1 MFTEHDTKAEP
12 PALRPPSAPTSP
24 VAIDIREL
32 FPALSDTEGSS
43 GAAPTM
49 SFRSRRVNMRP
60 SREFHVVLRARDQ
73 QVSSLQD
80 NNDTLRSQL
89 DAYDRRLTNARA
101 NAHADAR
108 AYQLQERKIEQLR
121 MKLRDARAGSAA
133 QRQELDNIRRE
144 SEMQKTQLAEA
155 REENLRHLARIA
167 ELEELPQVKPTQ
179 VSPSDE
185 EHFEFEGISHD
196 DILDVLA
203 QVAIDLDAVAKMT
216 EGLPLFDQP
225 PESVPQDVRPNS
237 VEMGIQTISDT
248 IPEANQSESSSRQL
262 QDVEDMQRLVL
273 QVQAASERDQ
283 SRIREL
289 EIDLEH
295 GRRLNEELCIAAK
308 EERRLVQS
316 LKASSVQEQSR
327 VASLE
332 DTTRK
337 DQQAIKVLEVT
348 VDEYR
353 SEIDGLEAQVVLL
366 RTLLE
371 GARAF
376 NDDLEESYKSIL
388 ACKDTFIQDLRE
400 RVEELAASEAWG
412 QQREATLHD
421 AQERL
426 AAADVEIL
434 ELHLELEGA
443 QQNAVTSTNRIIQLE
458 AEASAARHQLRT
470 TDAEN
475 EGLKDELG
483 VALRKVYASED
494 ELVAAG
500 GALDSA
506 EGTIRELRQELN
518 RYSRILARL
527 PLIQDDIHDV
537 NDADSASDEGSID
550 TLVMDPDEHS
560 QLRPLSGVKDVDP
573 PASANQDEHLSH
585 NLAPISVRA
594 LEARLEEMTLK
605 YQAAEAARICGED
618 VEDILR
624 GKLQGFSGD
633 KLCLD
638 THLSAQTKSDRDEL
652 ADSPEEEEEW
662 HNLPPIPEED
672 EPNTSPLLER
682 FAGPRIQTCSMITA
696 KNVIPVA
703 ARFDNTDKL
712 AAPCAESPLL
722 SSPTLSDIWFSN
734 IRVSLA
740 LAETGGSVLDWDLP
754 SSGSDSDSF

>member
-1 MFTEHDTKAEP
+1 
-12 PALRPPSAPTSP
+12 
-24 VAIDIREL
+24 
-32 FPALSDTEGSS
+32 
-43 GAAPTM
+43 M

-80 NNDTLRSQL
+80 NNDTLRGQL

-133 QRQELDNIRRE
+133 QRQELEDIRRE
-144 SEMQKTQLAEA
+144 SEMQMTQLAEA

-167 ELEELPQVKPTQ
+167 ELEKPLQVQPT
-179 VSPSDE
+179 
-185 EHFEFEGISHD
+185 
-196 DILDVLA
+196 
-203 QVAIDLDAVAKMT
+203 QVAIDLEAVAKMT

-225 PESVPQDVRPNS
+225 PERVPRDARPNS

-248 IPEANQSESSSRQL
+248 VPETNQPESSSRQL
-262 QDVEDMQRLVL
+262 QDAEDMQRLVL
-273 QVQAASERDQ
+273 QAQAASERDK

-295 GRRLNEELCIAAK
+295 GRRLNEELRIAAK

-332 DTTRK
+332 DAARK
-337 DQQAIKVLEVT
+337 DQQAIKVLEAT

-458 AEASAARHQLRT
+458 VEASAARHQHRT

-475 EGLKDELG
+475 GDLRDELG
-483 VALRKVYASED
+483 VTMGKVYALAD
-494 ELVAAG
+494 
-500 GALDSA
+500 DA
-506 EGTIRELRQELN
+506 EGTIRELRQELD
-518 RYSRILARL
+518 RYTRTLTRL
-527 PLIQDDIHDV
+527 PDGPPIQDDILD
-537 NDADSASDEGSID
+537 GSID
-550 TLVMDPDEHS
+550 TLVMDPDE

-573 PASANQDEHLSH
+573 PVSAHRDEQLSH
-585 NLAPISVRA
+585 NLAPIS
-594 LEARLEEMTLK
+594 
-605 YQAAEAARICGED
+605 AAEAARICGED

-624 GKLQGFSGD
+624 GKLQGFSGK

-638 THLSAQTKSDRDEL
+638 TRLSTALAQTKSDRDEL
-652 ADSPEEEEEW
+652 GDSPLEEVEW
-662 HNLPPIPEED
+662 HSLPPIPEED
-672 EPNTSPLLER
+672 EPNTSPILER
-682 FAGPRIQTCSMITA
+682 VAGPRIQTCSRITA
-696 KNVIPVA
+696 KSAVPIA
-703 ARFDNTDKL
+703 TRCDNTDEL
-712 AAPCAESPLL
+712 AATSAESPLL

-740 LAETGGSVLDWDLP
+740 LAETRGSVLDWDLP
-754 SSGSDSDSF
+754 SSGSDSDSL